1 MGFTD
6 LGAFGGEDIRTPTL
20 DALAMRGIRFTNFH
34 GHISCGPSRAT
45 LISGAT
51 IHEAGLGT
59 QVEIPAFRG
68 ARNYELKTPY
78 RDGTTHVIFEPV
90 DFIAKLAALL
100 PKPRVNLT
108 RYHGV
113 FAPNSKHRVWV
124 TPARRGNGNWKV
136 AAGQDENTPA
146 QPMWR

>member
-45 LISGAT
+45 LISGT
-51 IHEAGLGT
+51 TNHEAGLGT

-68 ARNYELKTPY
+68 ARNNERYL
-78 RDGTTHVIFEPV
+78 V
-90 DFIAKLAALL
+90 D
-100 PKPRVNLT
+100 R
-108 RYHGV
+108 
-113 FAPNSKHRVWV
+113 
-124 TPARRGNGNWKV
+124 V
-136 AAGQDENTPA
+136 AASVANQTRLGSL
-146 QPMWR
+146 